1 MEIRQL
7 GNSELHVSSIGLG
20 SVTFGRE
27 IDAEESFSVID
38 YAMDRSI
45 NLIDTAEVYSAG
57 GSEKVL
63 GQWLSRSS
71 NRQKVVL
78 GTKIVPPLGRER
90 ILQVAEDSLR
100 RLQTDVID
108 LYQLGRERILQ
119 VAEDSLRRLQTDVI
133 DLYQLHAF
141 DANTPLE
148 ETMDALNTLVQQGK
162 VRYLGCSN
170 FDAWQICKALW
181 IADVNDLAPM
191 VSVQP
196 NYSLAIR
203 DIEAELLP
211 FCADQNIGVTS
222 YSPLGAGFLT
232 GKYTKTWTAPK
243 GTRFDVMPDH
253 WDIYENDTSMR
264 RMEGLRDIAAET
276 GISMVQ
282 IALAWAIG
290 QPGITSVLI
299 GCRTLSHVDQAFQAE
314 EMGLTQELR
323 DRLNALG

>member
-1 MEIRQL
+1 MEFRQL
-7 GNSELHVSSIGLG
+7 GNSDLRVSSIGLG

-57 GSEKVL
+57 TSETVL

-90 ILQVAEDSLR
+90 IMQV
-100 RLQTDVID
+100 V
-108 LYQLGRERILQ
+108 
-119 VAEDSLRRLQTDVI
+119 EDSLRRLQTDVI

-141 DANTPLE
+141 DADTPLE

-181 IADVNDLAPM
+181 IADVNDWAPM

-196 NYSLAIR
+196 NYNVAIR

-264 RMEGLRDIAAET
+264 RMEGLRAIAEET

-282 IALAWAIG
+282 LALAWAIG

-299 GCRTLSHVDQAFQAE
+299 GCRTLSHVDQAFNAE
-314 EMGLTQELR
+314 DMGLARDLR

>member
-1 MEIRQL
+1 MEFRQL
-7 GNSELHVSSIGLG
+7 GNSDLRVSSIGLG

-57 GSEKVL
+57 TSETVL

-90 ILQVAEDSLR
+90 IMQV
-100 RLQTDVID
+100 V
-108 LYQLGRERILQ
+108 
-119 VAEDSLRRLQTDVI
+119 EDSLRRLQTDVI

-141 DANTPLE
+141 DADTPLE

-170 FDAWQICKALW
+170 FDAWQLCKALW
-181 IADVNDLAPM
+181 IADVNDWAPM

-196 NYSLAIR
+196 NYNVAIR

-253 WDIYENDTSMR
+253 WDIYENDASMR
-264 RMEGLRDIAAET
+264 RMEGLRAMAAET

-282 IALAWAIG
+282 LALAWAIG

-299 GCRTLSHVDQAFQAE
+299 GCRTLSHVEQAFNAE
-314 EMGLTQELR
+314 DMGLAQDLR

>member
-7 GNSELHVSSIGLG
+7 GNSELNVSSIGLG

-27 IDAEESFSVID
+27 IDAEESFSIID

-108 LYQLGRERILQ
+108 LYQL
-119 VAEDSLRRLQTDVI
+119 
-133 DLYQLHAF
+133 HAF
-141 DANTPLE
+141 DADTPLD

>member
-1 MEIRQL
+1 MEFRQL
-7 GNSELHVSSIGLG
+7 GNSDLRVSSIGLG

-27 IDAEESFSVID
+27 IDAEESFSIID

-45 NLIDTAEVYSAG
+45 NLIDTAEVYSSG
-57 GSEKVL
+57 TSETVL

-90 ILQVAEDSLR
+90 IMQV
-100 RLQTDVID
+100 V
-108 LYQLGRERILQ
+108 
-119 VAEDSLRRLQTDVI
+119 EDSLRRLQTDVI

-141 DANTPLE
+141 DADTPLE

-232 GKYTKTWTAPK
+232 GKYTKTWTAP
-243 GTRFDVMPDH
+243 
-253 WDIYENDTSMR
+253 
-264 RMEGLRDIAAET
+264 
-276 GISMVQ
+276 
-282 IALAWAIG
+282 
-290 QPGITSVLI
+290 
-299 GCRTLSHVDQAFQAE
+299 
-314 EMGLTQELR
+314 
-323 DRLNALG
+323 

>member
-27 IDAEESFSVID
+27 IDAETSFSIID

-78 GTKIVPPLGRER
+78 GTKIVPP
-90 ILQVAEDSLR
+90 
-100 RLQTDVID
+100 
-108 LYQLGRERILQ
+108 LGRERILQ

-191 VSVQP
+191 VSIQP

-203 DIEAELLP
+203 DIESELLP

-276 GISMVQ
+276 DISMVQ
-282 IALAWAIG
+282 LALAWAIG

-299 GCRTLSHVDQAFQAE
+299 GCRTLSHIDQAFQAE
-314 EMGLTQELR
+314 EMGLTQKLR

>member
-1 MEIRQL
+1 MEFRQL
-7 GNSELHVSSIGLG
+7 GNSDLSVSSIGLG

-27 IDAEESFSVID
+27 IDAETSFSILD
-38 YAMDRSI
+38 YAMDRDI
-45 NLIDTAEVYSAG
+45 NFIDTAEVYSAG

-71 NRQKVVL
+71 NREKVVL

-108 LYQLGRERILQ
+108 LYQP
-119 VAEDSLRRLQTDVI
+119 
-133 DLYQLHAF
+133 HAY
-141 DANTPLE
+141 DASTPLE

-162 VRYLGCSN
+162 ARYLGCSN

-181 IADVNDLAPM
+181 IADVNGWAPM

-196 NYSLAIR
+196 NYSVAIR

-253 WDIYENDTSMR
+253 WEIYENDVSMR
-264 RMEGLRDIAAET
+264 RMEGLREVASET

-282 IALAWAIG
+282 LAMAWAIG

-299 GCRTLSHVDQAFQAE
+299 GCRTTSHIDQAFQAE
-314 EMGLTQELR
+314 EMGLTQEIR
-323 DRLNALG
+323 DRINALG

>member
-1 MEIRQL
+1 MEFRQL
-7 GNSELHVSSIGLG
+7 GNSDLSVSSIGLG

-27 IDAEESFSVID
+27 IDAETSFSILD
-38 YAMDRSI
+38 YAMDRDI
-45 NLIDTAEVYSAG
+45 NFIDTAEVYSAG

-71 NRQKVVL
+71 NREKVVL

-108 LYQLGRERILQ
+108 LYQP
-119 VAEDSLRRLQTDVI
+119 
-133 DLYQLHAF
+133 HAY
-141 DANTPLE
+141 DAGTPLE

-162 VRYLGCSN
+162 ARYLGCSN

-181 IADVNDLAPM
+181 IADVNGWAPM

-196 NYSLAIR
+196 NYSVAIR

-253 WDIYENDTSMR
+253 WDIYENDVSMR
-264 RMEGLRDIAAET
+264 RMEGLREVASET

-282 IALAWAIG
+282 LAMAWAIG

-299 GCRTLSHVDQAFQAE
+299 GCRTTSHIDQAFQAE
-314 EMGLTQELR
+314 EMGLTQEIR
-323 DRLNALG
+323 DRINALG

>member
-27 IDAEESFSVID
+27 IDAEKSFSVID
-38 YAMDRSI
+38 YAMERSI

-78 GTKIVPPLGRER
+78 GTKIVPP
-90 ILQVAEDSLR
+90 
-100 RLQTDVID
+100 
-108 LYQLGRERILQ
+108 LGRERILQ

-276 GISMVQ
+276 DISMVQ
-282 IALAWAIG
+282 LALAWAIG

-299 GCRTLSHVDQAFQAE
+299 GCRTLSHVDQAFNAE
-314 EMGLTQELR
+314 EMGLSQELR
-323 DRLNALG
+323 DRINALG

>member
-108 LYQLGRERILQ
+108 LYQL
-119 VAEDSLRRLQTDVI
+119 
-133 DLYQLHAF
+133 HAF
-141 DANTPLE
+141 DADTPLE

-282 IALAWAIG
+282 LALAWAIG

>member
-27 IDAEESFSVID
+27 IDAETSFSVID
-38 YAMDRSI
+38 YAMDRDI

-90 ILQVAEDSLR
+90 ILQVAE
-100 RLQTDVID
+100 
-108 LYQLGRERILQ
+108 E
-119 VAEDSLRRLQTDVI
+119 SLRRLQTDVI

-141 DANTPLE
+141 DASTPFE

-181 IADVNDLAPM
+181 IADVNGWAPM

-196 NYSLAIR
+196 NYNVAIR
-203 DIEAELLP
+203 DIETELLP

-253 WDIYENDTSMR
+253 WDIYENDVSMR
-264 RMEGLRDIAAET
+264 RMEGLREVASET

-282 IALAWAIG
+282 LALAWAIG

-299 GCRTLSHVDQAFQAE
+299 GCRTTSHIDQAFQAE
-314 EMGLTQELR
+314 EMGLTQEIR
-323 DRLNALG
+323 DRINALG

>member
-27 IDAEESFSVID
+27 IDAETSFSVID
-38 YAMDRSI
+38 YAMDRDI

-63 GQWLSRSS
+63 GHWLSRSS

-90 ILQVAEDSLR
+90 ILQVAE
-100 RLQTDVID
+100 
-108 LYQLGRERILQ
+108 E
-119 VAEDSLRRLQTDVI
+119 SLRRLQTDVI

-141 DANTPLE
+141 DASTPFE

-181 IADVNDLAPM
+181 IADVNGWAPM

-196 NYSLAIR
+196 NYNVAIR
-203 DIEAELLP
+203 DIETELLP

-253 WDIYENDTSMR
+253 WDIYENDVSMR
-264 RMEGLRDIAAET
+264 RMEGLREVASET

-282 IALAWAIG
+282 LALAWAIG

-299 GCRTLSHVDQAFQAE
+299 GCRTTSHIDQAFQAE
-314 EMGLTQELR
+314 EMGLTQEIR
-323 DRLNALG
+323 DRINALG

>member
-38 YAMDRSI
+38 YAMDRNI

-78 GTKIVPPLGRER
+78 GTKIVPP
-90 ILQVAEDSLR
+90 
-100 RLQTDVID
+100 
-108 LYQLGRERILQ
+108 LGRERILQ

-211 FCADQNIGVTS
+211 FCANQNIGVTS

-276 GISMVQ
+276 GISMIQ
-282 IALAWAIG
+282 LALAWAIG

>member
-7 GNSELHVSSIGLG
+7 GKTDLQVSSIGLG

-27 IDAEESFSVID
+27 IDAQASFPIID
-38 YAMDRSI
+38 HALERGI

-57 GSEKVL
+57 GSETVL
-63 GQWLSRSS
+63 GQWLSQGS

-78 GTKIVPPLGRER
+78 ATKILPPLGRNR
-90 ILQVAEDSLR
+90 IMQVAEESLR

-108 LYQLGRERILQ
+108 LYQ
-119 VAEDSLRRLQTDVI
+119 V
-133 DLYQLHAF
+133 HAF
-141 DANTPLE
+141 DPNTPLE
-148 ETMDALNTLVQQGK
+148 ESLHALNTLVEQGK

-170 FDAWQICKALW
+170 FAAWQLCKALW
-181 IADVNDLAPM
+181 VADVNDWAPLA
-191 VSVQP
+191 SVQP

-203 DIEAELLP
+203 DIEAELMP
-211 FCADQNIGVTS
+211 FCADQDIGVIS

-232 GKYTKTWTAPK
+232 GKYTRTWTAPK

-253 WDIYENDTSMR
+253 WDIYENDLSMR
-264 RMEGLRDIAAET
+264 RMEGLRAVSAET

-282 IALAWAIG
+282 LALAWSFG

-299 GCRTLSHVDQAFQAE
+299 GCRTLSHVDQAFTAE
-314 EMGLTQELR
+314 EMGLATELR
-323 DRLNALG
+323 DRLNAMG

>member
-1 MEIRQL
+1 MEFRQL
-7 GNSELHVSSIGLG
+7 GNSDLRVSSIGLG

-27 IDAEESFSVID
+27 IDAEESFSIID

-57 GSEKVL
+57 TSETVL

-108 LYQLGRERILQ
+108 LYQL
-119 VAEDSLRRLQTDVI
+119 
-133 DLYQLHAF
+133 HAF

-148 ETMDALNTLVQQGK
+148 ETMDALNTLVQQVK

-282 IALAWAIG
+282 LALAWAIG

-299 GCRTLSHVDQAFQAE
+299 GCRTLSHVDQAFNAE
-314 EMGLTQELR
+314 DMGLAQDLR

>member
-1 MEIRQL
+1 MEYRQL

-27 IDAEESFSVID
+27 IDAETSFSIID

-57 GSEKVL
+57 TSETVL

-78 GTKIVPPLGRER
+78 GTKIAPPLGRER
-90 ILQVAEDSLR
+90 V
-100 RLQTDVID
+100 
-108 LYQLGRERILQ
+108 LQ

-133 DLYQLHAF
+133 DLYQLHAY
-141 DANTPLE
+141 DASVPFE
-148 ETMDALNTLVQQGK
+148 ETLGALNTLVEQGK

-181 IADVNDLAPM
+181 IADVNDWAPM

-196 NYSLAIR
+196 NYNVAIR

-253 WDIYENDTSMR
+253 WDIYENDASMR
-264 RMEGLRDIAAET
+264 RMEGLRAMAAET

-282 IALAWAIG
+282 LALAWAIG

-299 GCRTLSHVDQAFQAE
+299 GCRTLSHVDQAFNAE
-314 EMGLTQELR
+314 DMGLAQDLR

>member
-1 MEIRQL
+1 MEFRQL
-7 GNSELHVSSIGLG
+7 GNSDLSVSSIGLG

-27 IDAEESFSVID
+27 IDAETSFSVLD
-38 YAMDRSI
+38 YAMDRDI
-45 NLIDTAEVYSAG
+45 NFIDTAEVYSAG

-71 NRQKVVL
+71 NREKVVL

-108 LYQLGRERILQ
+108 LYQP
-119 VAEDSLRRLQTDVI
+119 
-133 DLYQLHAF
+133 HAF
-141 DANTPLE
+141 DAGTPLE

-162 VRYLGCSN
+162 ARYLGCSN

-181 IADVNDLAPM
+181 IADVNGWAPM

-196 NYSLAIR
+196 NYSVAIR

-253 WDIYENDTSMR
+253 WDIYENDVSMR
-264 RMEGLRDIAAET
+264 RMEGLRELASET

-282 IALAWAIG
+282 LAMAWAIG

-299 GCRTLSHVDQAFQAE
+299 GCRTTSHIDQAFQAE
-314 EMGLTQELR
+314 EMGLTQEIR
-323 DRLNALG
+323 DRINALG

>member
-27 IDAEESFSVID
+27 IDAETSFSIID
-38 YAMDRSI
+38 YAVDRSI

-78 GTKIVPPLGRER
+78 GTKIVPP
-90 ILQVAEDSLR
+90 
-100 RLQTDVID
+100 
-108 LYQLGRERILQ
+108 LGRERILQ

-276 GISMVQ
+276 DISMVQ
-282 IALAWAIG
+282 LALAWAIG

-299 GCRTLSHVDQAFQAE
+299 GCRTLSHIDQAFQAE

>member
-78 GTKIVPPLGRER
+78 GTKIVPP
-90 ILQVAEDSLR
+90 
-100 RLQTDVID
+100 
-108 LYQLGRERILQ
+108 LGRERILQ

-282 IALAWAIG
+282 LALAWAIG

-299 GCRTLSHVDQAFQAE
+299 GCRTLSHVDQAFNAE
-314 EMGLTQELR
+314 DMGLAQDLR

>member
-1 MEIRQL
+1 MEFRQL
-7 GNSELHVSSIGLG
+7 GNSDLRVSSIGLG

-57 GSEKVL
+57 GSETVL

-78 GTKIVPPLGRER
+78 GTKIAPPLGRER
-90 ILQVAEDSLR
+90 V
-100 RLQTDVID
+100 
-108 LYQLGRERILQ
+108 LQ

-133 DLYQLHAF
+133 DLYQLHAY
-141 DANTPLE
+141 DASVPFE
-148 ETMDALNTLVQQGK
+148 ETLGALNTLVQQGK

-181 IADVNDLAPM
+181 IADVNDWAPM

-196 NYSLAIR
+196 NYNVAIR

-232 GKYTKTWTAPK
+232 GKYSKTWTAPK

-253 WDIYENDTSMR
+253 WDIYENDASMR
-264 RMEGLRDIAAET
+264 RMEGLRAMAAET

-282 IALAWAIG
+282 LALAWAIG

-299 GCRTLSHVDQAFQAE
+299 GCRTLSHVDQAFNAE
-314 EMGLTQELR
+314 DMGLAQDLR

>member
-1 MEIRQL
+1 MEFRQL
-7 GNSELHVSSIGLG
+7 GNSDLRVSSIGLG

-57 GSEKVL
+57 TSETVL

-90 ILQVAEDSLR
+90 IMQV
-100 RLQTDVID
+100 V
-108 LYQLGRERILQ
+108 
-119 VAEDSLRRLQTDVI
+119 EDSLRRLQTDVI

-141 DANTPLE
+141 DADTPLE

-170 FDAWQICKALW
+170 FDAWQLCKALW
-181 IADVNDLAPM
+181 IADVNDWAPM

-196 NYSLAIR
+196 NYNVAIR

-253 WDIYENDTSMR
+253 WDIYENDASMR
-264 RMEGLRDIAAET
+264 RMEGLRAMAAET

-282 IALAWAIG
+282 LALAWAIG

-299 GCRTLSHVDQAFQAE
+299 GCRTLSHVDQAFNAE
-314 EMGLTQELR
+314 DMGLAQDLR

>member
-1 MEIRQL
+1 MEFRQL
-7 GNSELHVSSIGLG
+7 GNSDLRVSSIGLG

-57 GSEKVL
+57 GSETVL

-78 GTKIVPPLGRER
+78 GTKIAPPLGRER
-90 ILQVAEDSLR
+90 V
-100 RLQTDVID
+100 
-108 LYQLGRERILQ
+108 LQ

-133 DLYQLHAF
+133 DLYQLHAY
-141 DANTPLE
+141 DASVPFE
-148 ETMDALNTLVQQGK
+148 ETLGALNTLVQQGK

-181 IADVNDLAPM
+181 IADVNDWAPM

-196 NYSLAIR
+196 NYNVAIR

-264 RMEGLRDIAAET
+264 RMEGLRAIAEET
-276 GISMVQ
+276 GIPMVQ
-282 IALAWAIG
+282 LALAWAIG

-299 GCRTLSHVDQAFQAE
+299 GCRTLSHVDQAFNAE
-314 EMGLTQELR
+314 DMGLARDLR

>member
-7 GNSELHVSSIGLG
+7 GNSELNVSSIGLG

-27 IDAEESFSVID
+27 IDAEKSFSIID

-90 ILQVAEDSLR
+90 IM
-100 RLQTDVID
+100 
-108 LYQLGRERILQ
+108 Q

-141 DANTPLE
+141 DADTPLE
-148 ETMDALNTLVQQGK
+148 ETMDALNSLVKQGK

-276 GISMVQ
+276 GISMIQ
-282 IALAWAIG
+282 LALAWAIG

>member
-7 GNSELHVSSIGLG
+7 GNSELNVSSIGLG

-27 IDAEESFSVID
+27 IDAETSFSILD
-38 YAMDRSI
+38 YAMDRDI
-45 NLIDTAEVYSAG
+45 NFIDTAEVYSAG

-71 NRQKVVL
+71 NRDKVVL

-108 LYQLGRERILQ
+108 LYQP
-119 VAEDSLRRLQTDVI
+119 
-133 DLYQLHAF
+133 HAF
-141 DANTPLE
+141 DAGTPLE

-162 VRYLGCSN
+162 ARYLGCSN

-181 IADVNDLAPM
+181 IADVNGWAPM

-196 NYSLAIR
+196 NYSVAIR

-253 WDIYENDTSMR
+253 WDIYENDVSMR
-264 RMEGLRDIAAET
+264 RMEGLRELASET

-282 IALAWAIG
+282 LAMAWAIG

-299 GCRTLSHVDQAFQAE
+299 GCRTTSHIDQAFQAE
-314 EMGLTQELR
+314 EMGLTQEIR
-323 DRLNALG
+323 DRINALG

>member
-57 GSEKVL
+57 TSETVL

-78 GTKIVPPLGRER
+78 GTKIVPP
-90 ILQVAEDSLR
+90 
-100 RLQTDVID
+100 
-108 LYQLGRERILQ
+108 LGRERILQ

-264 RMEGLRDIAAET
+264 RMEGLRAIAEET

-282 IALAWAIG
+282 LALAWAIG

-299 GCRTLSHVDQAFQAE
+299 GCRTLSHVDQAFNAE

>member
-108 LYQLGRERILQ
+108 LYQL
-119 VAEDSLRRLQTDVI
+119 
-133 DLYQLHAF
+133 HAF
-141 DANTPLE
+141 DADTPLE

-276 GISMVQ
+276 GISMIQ
-282 IALAWAIG
+282 LALAWAIG

>member
-1 MEIRQL
+1 MEFRQL
-7 GNSELHVSSIGLG
+7 GNSELSVSSIGLG

-27 IDAEESFSVID
+27 IDAETSFSILD
-38 YAMDRSI
+38 YAMDRDI

-63 GQWLSRSS
+63 GQWLARNG

-78 GTKIVPPLGRER
+78 ATKIAPPLGRER
-90 ILQVAEDSLR
+90 VLQFAD
-100 RLQTDVID
+100 
-108 LYQLGRERILQ
+108 
-119 VAEDSLRRLQTDVI
+119 DSLRRLQTDVI
-133 DLYQLHAF
+133 DLYQLHAY
-141 DANTPLE
+141 DPGTPFE
-148 ETMDALNTLVQQGK
+148 ETLDALNTLVEQGK
-162 VRYLGCSN
+162 VRYIACSN
-170 FDAWQICKALW
+170 FAAWQLCKALW
-181 IADVNDLAPM
+181 IADVNGWAPM

-196 NYSLAIR
+196 NYNVAIR

-211 FCADQNIGVTS
+211 FCADQNIGVIS

-264 RMEGLRDIAAET
+264 RMEGLRAVAAET

-282 IALAWAIG
+282 LALAWAIG

-299 GCRTLSHVDQAFQAE
+299 GCRSISHVDQAFQAE

-323 DRLNALG
+323 DRINALG

>member
-1 MEIRQL
+1 MEFRQL
-7 GNSELHVSSIGLG
+7 GNSDLRVSSIGLG

-27 IDAEESFSVID
+27 IDAEESFSIID

-57 GSEKVL
+57 TSEKVL

-78 GTKIVPPLGRER
+78 GTKIVPP
-90 ILQVAEDSLR
+90 
-100 RLQTDVID
+100 
-108 LYQLGRERILQ
+108 LGRERILQ

-282 IALAWAIG
+282 LALAWAIG

-299 GCRTLSHVDQAFQAE
+299 GCRTLSHVDQAFNAE
-314 EMGLTQELR
+314 DMGLAQDLR

>member
-7 GNSELHVSSIGLG
+7 GNSELNVSSIGLG

-27 IDAEESFSVID
+27 IDAETSFSILD
-38 YAMDRSI
+38 YAMDRDI
-45 NLIDTAEVYSAG
+45 NFIDTAEVYSAG

-71 NRQKVVL
+71 NRDKVVL

-108 LYQLGRERILQ
+108 LYQP
-119 VAEDSLRRLQTDVI
+119 
-133 DLYQLHAF
+133 HAF
-141 DANTPLE
+141 DAGTPLE

-162 VRYLGCSN
+162 ARYLGCSN

-181 IADVNDLAPM
+181 IADVNGWAPM

-196 NYSLAIR
+196 NYSVAIR

-211 FCADQNIGVTS
+211 FCTDQNIGVTS

-253 WDIYENDTSMR
+253 WDIYENDVSMR
-264 RMEGLRDIAAET
+264 RMEGLREVASET

-282 IALAWAIG
+282 LAMAWAIG

-299 GCRTLSHVDQAFQAE
+299 GCRTTSHIDQAFQAE
-314 EMGLTQELR
+314 EMGLTQEIR
-323 DRLNALG
+323 DRINALG

>member
-108 LYQLGRERILQ
+108 LYQL
-119 VAEDSLRRLQTDVI
+119 
-133 DLYQLHAF
+133 HAF
-141 DANTPLE
+141 DADTPLE

>member
-1 MEIRQL
+1 MEFRQL
-7 GNSELHVSSIGLG
+7 GNSDLQVSSIGLG

-27 IDAEESFSVID
+27 IDAQTSFSIID
-38 YAMDRSI
+38 YALERNI

-57 GSEKVL
+57 GSETVL
-63 GQWLSRSS
+63 GQWLSRSG
-71 NRQKVVL
+71 NRQKVAL
-78 GTKIVPPLGRER
+78 ATKIAPPLGGER
-90 ILQVAEDSLR
+90 L
-100 RLQTDVID
+100 
-108 LYQLGRERILQ
+108 LQ

-133 DLYQLHAF
+133 DLYQLHAY
-141 DANTPLE
+141 DPGTPFE
-148 ETMDALNTLVQQGK
+148 ETLEALNTLVQQGK

-170 FDAWQICKALW
+170 FAAWQLCKAQW
-181 IADVNDLAPM
+181 ISEVKDWAPM

-196 NYSLAIR
+196 NYNVAIR

-211 FCADQNIGVTS
+211 FCADQNIGIIS

-253 WDIYENDTSMR
+253 WDIYENDVSMR
-264 RMEGLRDIAAET
+264 RMEGLRAIAAET

-282 IALAWAIG
+282 LALAWAIG

-299 GCRTLSHVDQAFQAE
+299 GCRTFSHVDQAFAAE
-314 EMGLTQELR
+314 ESGLAQDIR
-323 DRLNALG
+323 DKLNALG

>member
-108 LYQLGRERILQ
+108 LYQL
-119 VAEDSLRRLQTDVI
+119 
-133 DLYQLHAF
+133 HAF
-141 DANTPLE
+141 DADTPLE

-211 FCADQNIGVTS
+211 FCANQNIGVTS

-276 GISMVQ
+276 GISMIQ
-282 IALAWAIG
+282 LALAWAIG